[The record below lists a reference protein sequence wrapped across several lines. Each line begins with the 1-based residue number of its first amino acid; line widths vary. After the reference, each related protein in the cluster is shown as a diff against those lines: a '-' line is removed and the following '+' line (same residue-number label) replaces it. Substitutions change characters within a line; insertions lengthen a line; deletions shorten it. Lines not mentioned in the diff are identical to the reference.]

1 VGDLEGDVPHQ
12 EHAALLGLLA
22 KPLPEMPVPNDLA
35 TRLDVD
41 SPTGRRVNASLA
53 GATLPRQTIDG
64 HDIRPLLMNEAG
76 ARSPTDEKG
85 FFYYHMDQLQAVR
98 SGPWKLYLPL
108 KSKRGN
114 LSNKREPSPL
124 RLFNVREDV
133 REEQEMSAQHP
144 DIVAHLTQ
152 LAEAARR
159 EIGDDNQPGSGQR
172 PAGHVENTTAR
183 VP

>member
-1 VGDLEGDVPHQ
+1 MLDILPTF
-12 EHAALLGLLA
+12 AA
-22 KPLPEMPVPNDLA
+22 
-35 TRLDVD
+35 
-41 SPTGRRVNASLA
+41 LA
-53 GATLPRQTIDG
+53 GAPLPRQAIDG
-64 HDIRPLLMNEAG
+64 HDIRTLLLDEAG

-133 REEQEMSAQHP
+133 SEEHEVSAQHP
-144 DIVAHLTQ
+144 DIVTRLTR

-172 PAGHVENTTAR
+172 AAGHVENPTAR